1 MFSQA
6 EVQPSKGRL
15 IVDCKEAPETSADL
29 RDPACLAAV
38 LRHLERE
45 FGIEAVVLSHYVE
58 KQYGSRAMEALQKLL
73 ALARLVGQMASRE
86 PSPNFPGTP
95 KKQVAAKCAACAFNP
110 RALFG
115 RLREKVL
122 GDFAAFHA
130 AKCAACAFNPRAPF
144 GRLREKVL
152 GDFAA
157 FHAEFLAS
165 AEALRRYRDAGCT
178 ACTAATA
185 NDLIYL
191 FREAVNFGEASIEA
205 APPPPEA
212 AP

>member
-15 IVDCKEAPETSADL
+15 IVDCKEAPEASADL

-38 LRHLERE
+38 LRHLDRE

-58 KQYGSRAMEALQKLL
+58 KQYGPQAMEALRKIL

-95 KKQVAAKCAACAFNP
+95 RKQVAAKCAACAFNP
-110 RALFG
+110 HALFG

-122 GDFAAFHA
+122 
-130 AKCAACAFNPRAPF
+130 
-144 GRLREKVL
+144 E
-152 GDFAA
+152 DFAA
-157 FHAEFLAS
+157 FHAEFLTS
-165 AEALRRYRDAGCT
+165 AEALRRYRDPGCK

-191 FREAVNFGEASIEA
+191 FREAVNFGEALIEA
-205 APPPPEA
+205 ASPSPEV